1 MASLGKCHRLEM
13 SGGEGDLIV
22 QRLGAVDTMRGDDV
36 GHVGRTAERPIG
48 GLHPAKT
55 IAKDHSL
62 ELRGM
67 PLLHSSGQDLGLLGP
82 SFGDD
87 RIDGIA
93 RPTEQGIEE
102 IGERV
107 FVVR

>member
-1 MASLGKCHRLEM
+1 
-13 SGGEGDLIV
+13 
-22 QRLGAVDTMRGDDV
+22 
-36 GHVGRTAERPIG
+36 
-48 GLHPAKT
+48 
-55 IAKDHSL
+55 
-62 ELRGM
+62 M

-107 FVVR
+107 FVVRQIYDGYYPRSTISSVVRLHPRSGASMARPSKTMPPCELR